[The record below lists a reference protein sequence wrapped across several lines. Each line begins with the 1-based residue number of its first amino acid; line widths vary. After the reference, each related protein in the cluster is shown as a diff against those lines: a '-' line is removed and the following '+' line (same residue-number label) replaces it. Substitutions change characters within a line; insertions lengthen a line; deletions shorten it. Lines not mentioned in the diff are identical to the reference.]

1 MEMEEIVNLALNKK
15 YDEAFSELEKLPPR
29 AMNEFA
35 DRMNAKDEYALD
47 NLYMHLSKEQ
57 NEKFH
62 WLSSSRRVTKYI
74 LSIPEE
80 EMTDQDWAD
89 LRAADF

>member
-1 MEMEEIVNLALNKK
+1 MEMEEIVNLALNGK

-29 AMNEFA
+29 AMHEFWAGVNANEQDVIDDF
-35 DRMNAKDEYALD
+35 
-47 NLYMHLSKEQ
+47 YMHMSKEQ
-57 NEKFH
+57 GDKLS
-62 WLSSSRRVTKYI
+62 WLCSSRRITKYI